1 MKGSMIGIGIAVATL
16 IAFISSLIG
25 FVAGIGL
32 ITWAQDRATTYSG
45 RMRYQRFQ
53 TARQTPE
60 P

>member
-1 MKGSMIGIGIAVATL
+1 MIGIGIAVATL